1 MATST
6 DRIEKHI
13 ELRAPRA
20 RVWRALTD
28 AREFGT
34 WFRVALDGPF
44 VVGAR
49 VGGQLTYPG
58 YEHVRMEV
66 EVERIEAEHAFA
78 FRWHPHA
85 IDPAVDYSA
94 EPPTLVEFTLAE
106 VAGGTRLTV
115 VESGFDRVP
124 AARRSEAF
132 RMNDRGWAAQLDNV
146 RAHVER

>member
-1 MATST
+1 MITST

-28 AREFGT
+28 AGEFGA

-66 EVERIEAEHAFA
+66 EVERIEPEHTFA

-124 AARRSEAF
+124 AARRAEAF
-132 RMNDRGWAAQLDNV
+132 RMNEGGWVAQLDNV